1 MKTKVDPKGLFSALA
16 AVSMILPVL
25 ALVAGVYLVTKPQE
39 LRSGA
44 FYQKGSGEPR
54 ERIGVRKSP
63 KKVIPKEKIKQTK
76 KSKSEKRKQVA
87 TFFGQVQLEGRQEKP
102 PSEQWITKLI
112 ITARPIGSK
121 ISKYNQLVTT
131 DKQGVF
137 FLGEMTPGDYEFTV
151 KGVHTLRIKER
162 VTVKPGVNG
171 YLFKVLPEGD
181 ADNNNVVDKND
192 FQQVL
197 KAFNKRKGNPAYN
210 ENADFNQDGKV
221 DILDFS
227 LLAKNWQKK
236 GEAIFSQ

>member
-1 MKTKVDPKGLFSALA
+1 MNTKVSLKGLFSALT
-16 AVSMILPVL
+16 AVSMILPVF

-39 LRSGA
+39 LRSSA

-63 KKVIPKEKIKQTK
+63 KKVISKEKIKQKNRRTLG
-76 KSKSEKRKQVA
+76 EKTA
-87 TFFGQVQLEGRQEKP
+87 TFFGQVQLEGRQKP
-102 PSEQWITKLI
+102 PSDQWVTKLI
-112 ITARPIGSK
+112 ITARPLGSK
-121 ISKYNQLVTT
+121 FSKYNQLVTT

-137 FLGEMTPGDYEFTV
+137 LLKEMTPGDYEFTV
-151 KGVHTLRIKER
+151 KGLHTLRIKER
-162 VTVKPGVNG
+162 VTVKPGTNG

-181 ADNNNVVDKND
+181 ADNNNVVDKKD
-192 FQQVL
+192 FQQVF
-197 KAFNKRKGNPAYN
+197 KAFNKKKGQVGYN

-236 GEAIFSQ
+236 GEEIFP